1 MKRVVLC
8 SVIITFIMIIS
19 LSGTFIVRNSC
30 REIKEECERVI
41 ESYKNGENVSDDM
54 KEIFSLW
61 DEKTE
66 FLCFIVSKDKLDET
80 GFVISELLD
89 ADNMKEG
96 EFLSGINSLIYSVED
111 IAEDETPNLKNIF

>member
-19 LSGTFIVRNSC
+19 LSGTFIVRHSC
-30 REIKEECERVI
+30 REIKEECESVI
-41 ESYKNGENVSDDM
+41 KSYKNGENVSDDM

-66 FLCFIVSKDKLDET
+66 FLCFIVNKDKLDET

-96 EFLSGINSLIYSVED
+96 DFLSGINSLIYSVED

>member
-19 LSGTFIVRNSC
+19 LSGTFIVRHSC

-96 EFLSGINSLIYSVED
+96 DFLSGINSLIYSVED

>member
-19 LSGTFIVRNSC
+19 LTGTFIVRHSC
-30 REIKEECERVI
+30 KEMKKKCESVI
-41 ESYKNGENVSDDM
+41 EKYENKENVSDDM

-66 FLCFIVSKDKLDET
+66 LLCFIVNKDKLDET
-80 GFVISELLD
+80 GFIISELLD
-89 ADNMKEG
+89 ADNMHEG
-96 EFLSGINSLIYSVED
+96 DFLSRMDSLIYSIED
-111 IAEDETPNLKNIF
+111 IAEDETPNFKNIF

>member
-19 LSGTFIVRNSC
+19 LTGTFIVRHSC
-30 REIKEECERVI
+30 REMKEECKKVT
-41 ESYKNGENVSDDM
+41 ESYKNGEKVSDDM

-66 FLCFIVSKDKLDET
+66 LLCFIVNKDKLDET

-89 ADNMKEG
+89 ADDMHEG
-96 EFLSGINSLIYSVED
+96 DFLSGMDSLIYSIED
-111 IAEDETPNLKNIF
+111 IAEDETPNFKNIF

>member
-19 LSGTFIVRNSC
+19 LSGTFIVRHSC

-41 ESYKNGENVSDDM
+41 ESYKNGENVSDGM

-96 EFLSGINSLIYSVED
+96 DFLSGINSLIYSVED

>member
-19 LSGTFIVRNSC
+19 LSGTFIVRHSC
-30 REIKEECERVI
+30 KEMKKKCESVI
-41 ESYKNGENVSDDM
+41 EKYENKENVSDDM

-66 FLCFIVSKDKLDET
+66 LLCFIVNKDKLDET

-89 ADNMKEG
+89 ADDMHEG
-96 EFLSGINSLIYSVED
+96 DFLSGMDSLIYSIED
-111 IAEDETPNLKNIF
+111 IAEDETPNFKNIF

>member
-96 EFLSGINSLIYSVED
+96 DFLSGINSLIYSVED

>member
-30 REIKEECERVI
+30 RDMKEECEKVI
-41 ESYKNGENVSDDM
+41 ENYKNGEKVSDDM
-54 KEIFSLW
+54 KEIFSR
-61 DEKTE
+61 
-66 FLCFIVSKDKLDET
+66 FIVNKDKLDET

-89 ADNMKEG
+89 ADNMHEG
-96 EFLSGINSLIYSVED
+96 DFLSGMDSLIYSVED
-111 IAEDETPNLKNIF
+111 IAEDETPNFKNIF

>member
-8 SVIITFIMIIS
+8 SVIITFSMIIS
-19 LSGTFIVRNSC
+19 LSGTFIVRHSC

-80 GFVISELLD
+80 G
-89 ADNMKEG
+89 
-96 EFLSGINSLIYSVED
+96 
-111 IAEDETPNLKNIF
+111 